1 LTAVQIVYFA
11 SVREAIG
18 MDGEQADFPPDVV
31 TVADCLTFLAAHGGV
46 YPAAFADTSKLRFAL
61 DQQMV
66 KIDAPITGARELA
79 IFPPVTG
86 G

>member
-1 LTAVQIVYFA
+1 MRVVYFA
-11 SVREAIG
+11 ATREAIG
-18 MDGEQADFPPDVV
+18 NDGEDVDFPSSVLS
-31 TVADCLTFLAAHGGV
+31 VADALDYLAQQSERHA
-46 YPAAFADTSKLRFAL
+46 AAFADRGKLRFAL

-66 KIDAPITGARELA
+66 KADALLGQASELA

>member
-1 LTAVQIVYFA
+1 MQFLYFA

-18 MDGEQADFPPDVV
+18 QDRETFELPAEVK
-31 TVADCLTFLAAHGGV
+31 TVAQCLDWLSGQSDAHK
-46 YPAAFADTSKLRFAL
+46 AAFADRAKLRFAL
-61 DQQMV
+61 NQMMV
-66 KIDAPITGARELA
+66 RQGDDITNARELA

>member
-1 LTAVQIVYFA
+1 MRVVYFA
-11 SVREAIG
+11 ATREAIG
-18 MDGEQADFPPDVV
+18 LDGEDIVFPASAATIGDALDYLAGQSDRHATAFV
-31 TVADCLTFLAAHGGV
+31 DLT
-46 YPAAFADTSKLRFAL
+46 KLRFAL

-66 KIDAPITGARELA
+66 KADAALGQASELA

>member
-1 LTAVQIVYFA
+1 MQFVYFA
-11 SVREAIG
+11 SVRETIG
-18 MDGEQADFPPDVV
+18 QDGEEVELPDGV
-31 TVADCLTFLAAHGGV
+31 TSVEQCLDWLSGKTDQ
-46 YPAAFADTSKLRFAL
+46 YMAAFADRSKLRFAL

-66 KIDAPITGARELA
+66 GADADITGAKELA

>member
-1 LTAVQIVYFA
+1 MQLLYFA

-18 MDGEQADFPPDVV
+18 RDEESFDLPSELVIISDIIAWLSAKDDKY
-31 TVADCLTFLAAHGGV
+31 A
-46 YPAAFADTSKLRFAL
+46 AAFAAPEKLRFAL

-66 KIDAPITGARELA
+66 KIDASIGSAQELA

>member
-1 LTAVQIVYFA
+1 MKLVYFA

-18 MDGEQADFPPDVV
+18 VDGEDRQIAEEIQ
-31 TVADCLTFLAAHGGV
+31 TVEQCLDWLARLDPR
-46 YPAAFADTSKLRFAL
+46 YEAAFANRTKLRFAL
-61 DQQMV
+61 DRQLV
-66 KIDAPITGARELA
+66 TATTSIGGATELA

>member
-1 LTAVQIVYFA
+1 MRVRFVFFA

-18 MDGEQADFPPDVV
+18 VDAEERDLPDSMTDIAQCLDWLSAQSDKYAD
-31 TVADCLTFLAAHGGV
+31 
-46 YPAAFADTSKLRFAL
+46 AFADRNKLRFAL
-61 DQQMV
+61 DQHMAGP
-66 KIDAPITGARELA
+66 DAPIGHAKELA

>member
-1 LTAVQIVYFA
+1 MRFIYFA

-18 MDGEQADFPPDVV
+18 LDGEERDVPASLHSV
-31 TVADCLTFLAAHGGV
+31 QDCLDWLQLCDSRYAT
-46 YPAAFADTSKLRFAL
+46 AFANPARLRFAL

-66 KIDAPITGARELA
+66 NADAQLAGHSELA